1 MNLSLQIEHLDR
13 FNEEANTDIPYIV
26 CLDSG
31 INGPHVVFSGGIHGN
46 ETGGVEAELRLID
59 AIRNQHLN
67 LVRGQLSFILGNPHA
82 YRVGQRCL
90 QKNLNTLFVR
100 GNVADSTIEDTRA
113 IEILNYIDRIKSRLV
128 ALIDFHSVS
137 ERDMSILIYNISTIW
152 REQMAHVS
160 PFFDYHFAYG
170 NGHLNGILS
179 EIGTM
184 FGATGIS
191 VECGSHKS
199 RFAADRALHCM
210 KTVMQYHGVEFEG
223 NFPDIDLEAIEANPD
238 IIKFECISPIIPCSG
253 FHFEDPNIKTGS
265 KIRAGEIYA
274 RGDNH
279 TLYTAEQDCFAFLPD
294 HQIVKSEP
302 DAGFLCRELSDL

>member
-1 MNLSLQIEHLDR
+1 MNLSLQLEHLDQ
-13 FNEEANTDIPYIV
+13 FNEGTNTGTPYIV

-31 INGPHVVFSGGIHGN
+31 MDGPHVVFSGGIHGN

-59 AIRNQHLN
+59 AIRNQHLT

-100 GNVADSTIEDTRA
+100 GNVADNTIEDTRA
-113 IEILNYIDRIKSRLV
+113 IEILNYIDQIKSGLV

-137 ERDMSILIYNISTIW
+137 ERDMSILIYNIPTTC
-152 REQMAHVS
+152 REQMARVS

-170 NGHLNGILS
+170 NGHLKGILS
-179 EIGTM
+179 EIGIM
-184 FGATGIS
+184 VGATGLS
-191 VECGSHKS
+191 VECWSHKS

-223 NFPDIDLEAIEANPD
+223 NFPNIDPESIEANSD
-238 IIKFECISPIIPCSG
+238 MIKFECISPIFPCSG
-253 FHFEDPNIKTGS
+253 FHFENPDIKTGS
-265 KIRAGEIYA
+265 KICAGETYA
-274 RGDNH
+274 RGDNN
-279 TLYTAEQDCFAFLPD
+279 TLYTAEEECFAFLPD
-294 HQIVKSEP
+294 HQVSVSEP
-302 DAGFLCRELSDL
+302 DAGFLCRELSDS